1 MSFWMREASLQIGSK
16 KYSMDNLYF
25 EFEVPFEDSDTIQT
39 AKFKAYNLS
48 ESTRK
53 GIKRG
58 DVIILN
64 AGYEGDVGAIFVGQV
79 SACSHKHQNTEWIT
93 EISATAAM
101 DQWLNS
107 KVSKTYAK
115 GSTAKEIVSDLL
127 NIFGV
132 EIGDFSLA
140 TNKVYDRGLVCNGK
154 VKDELKRIVV
164 NDCKSRFL
172 IRNGSVFIN
181 DPTKGIANGLV
192 LTPQSGLL
200 LSGNEVEET
209 VIAVGSDSQKSSAT
223 KSEEGNYVTR
233 ECLLNYHI
241 GPAEQVVIQSQ
252 SLNGRFIVAKGKH
265 TGTPKGNWKTTI
277 EMKPSKRRDLTM
289 PRQNRKQA
297 YEDAKKQADAAG
309 LCVADVVKVLAFD
322 EAALT
327 VDVQPITRYPDED
340 TFQTKPP
347 VLAVPVATIYGGGF
361 VIRPVYK
368 AGDIGVVVYLDRD
381 SDAVIAGGAE
391 ADPNTE
397 RLHSGDDAVFVGGI
411 RTGGSSISGHP
422 AGSLSLGTAD
432 GGVYLSIS
440 PSGIDI
446 KGNVT
451 ITGDLTV
458 TGGVVN
464 LN

>member
-1 MSFWMREASLQIGSK
+1 
-16 KYSMDNLYF
+16 
-25 EFEVPFEDSDTIQT
+25 
-39 AKFKAYNLS
+39 
-48 ESTRK
+48 
-53 GIKRG
+53 
-58 DVIILN
+58 
-64 AGYEGDVGAIFVGQV
+64 
-79 SACSHKHQNTEWIT
+79 
-93 EISATAAM
+93 
-101 DQWLNS
+101 
-107 KVSKTYAK
+107 
-115 GSTAKEIVSDLL
+115 
-127 NIFGV
+127 
-132 EIGDFSLA
+132 
-140 TNKVYDRGLVCNGK
+140 
-154 VKDELKRIVV
+154 
-164 NDCKSRFL
+164 
-172 IRNGSVFIN
+172 
-181 DPTKGIANGLV
+181 
-192 LTPQSGLL
+192 
-200 LSGNEVEET
+200 
-209 VIAVGSDSQKSSAT
+209 
-223 KSEEGNYVTR
+223 
-233 ECLLNYHI
+233 
-241 GPAEQVVIQSQ
+241 
-252 SLNGRFIVAKGKH
+252 
-265 TGTPKGNWKTTI
+265 
-277 EMKPSKRRDLTM
+277 M

-432 GGVYLSIS
+432 GGVYLSVS

>member
-1 MSFWMREASLQIGSK
+1 
-16 KYSMDNLYF
+16 
-25 EFEVPFEDSDTIQT
+25 
-39 AKFKAYNLS
+39 
-48 ESTRK
+48 
-53 GIKRG
+53 
-58 DVIILN
+58 
-64 AGYEGDVGAIFVGQV
+64 
-79 SACSHKHQNTEWIT
+79 
-93 EISATAAM
+93 
-101 DQWLNS
+101 
-107 KVSKTYAK
+107 
-115 GSTAKEIVSDLL
+115 
-127 NIFGV
+127 
-132 EIGDFSLA
+132 
-140 TNKVYDRGLVCNGK
+140 
-154 VKDELKRIVV
+154 
-164 NDCKSRFL
+164 
-172 IRNGSVFIN
+172 
-181 DPTKGIANGLV
+181 
-192 LTPQSGLL
+192 
-200 LSGNEVEET
+200 
-209 VIAVGSDSQKSSAT
+209 
-223 KSEEGNYVTR
+223 
-233 ECLLNYHI
+233 
-241 GPAEQVVIQSQ
+241 
-252 SLNGRFIVAKGKH
+252 
-265 TGTPKGNWKTTI
+265 
-277 EMKPSKRRDLTM
+277 M

-411 RTGGSSISGHP
+411 RTGGNSISGLP
-422 AGSLSLGTAD
+422 AGSLSLGTSD

-464 LN
+464 LNAGALETISVDENTAQAVRLTLEVYRGEFPFDPTHGTEYERIMGKKRSELEDDEIPEVIRDAVFQEPQVAEVSAVDYELVGRGLEVSVTGRLQSGNTITTEVSTA

>member
-1 MSFWMREASLQIGSK
+1 
-16 KYSMDNLYF
+16 
-25 EFEVPFEDSDTIQT
+25 
-39 AKFKAYNLS
+39 
-48 ESTRK
+48 
-53 GIKRG
+53 
-58 DVIILN
+58 
-64 AGYEGDVGAIFVGQV
+64 
-79 SACSHKHQNTEWIT
+79 
-93 EISATAAM
+93 
-101 DQWLNS
+101 
-107 KVSKTYAK
+107 
-115 GSTAKEIVSDLL
+115 
-127 NIFGV
+127 
-132 EIGDFSLA
+132 
-140 TNKVYDRGLVCNGK
+140 
-154 VKDELKRIVV
+154 
-164 NDCKSRFL
+164 
-172 IRNGSVFIN
+172 
-181 DPTKGIANGLV
+181 
-192 LTPQSGLL
+192 
-200 LSGNEVEET
+200 
-209 VIAVGSDSQKSSAT
+209 
-223 KSEEGNYVTR
+223 
-233 ECLLNYHI
+233 
-241 GPAEQVVIQSQ
+241 
-252 SLNGRFIVAKGKH
+252 
-265 TGTPKGNWKTTI
+265 
-277 EMKPSKRRDLTM
+277 M

-361 VIRPVYK
+361 VIHPVYK

-411 RTGGSSISGHP
+411 RTGGNSISGHP

-440 PSGIDI
+440 PSGIAI

-451 ITGDLTV
+451 ITGDLT
-458 TGGVVN
+458 TSGGTVN

>member
-1 MSFWMREASLQIGSK
+1 
-16 KYSMDNLYF
+16 
-25 EFEVPFEDSDTIQT
+25 
-39 AKFKAYNLS
+39 
-48 ESTRK
+48 
-53 GIKRG
+53 
-58 DVIILN
+58 
-64 AGYEGDVGAIFVGQV
+64 
-79 SACSHKHQNTEWIT
+79 
-93 EISATAAM
+93 
-101 DQWLNS
+101 
-107 KVSKTYAK
+107 
-115 GSTAKEIVSDLL
+115 
-127 NIFGV
+127 
-132 EIGDFSLA
+132 
-140 TNKVYDRGLVCNGK
+140 
-154 VKDELKRIVV
+154 
-164 NDCKSRFL
+164 
-172 IRNGSVFIN
+172 
-181 DPTKGIANGLV
+181 
-192 LTPQSGLL
+192 
-200 LSGNEVEET
+200 
-209 VIAVGSDSQKSSAT
+209 
-223 KSEEGNYVTR
+223 
-233 ECLLNYHI
+233 
-241 GPAEQVVIQSQ
+241 
-252 SLNGRFIVAKGKH
+252 
-265 TGTPKGNWKTTI
+265 
-277 EMKPSKRRDLTM
+277 M

-411 RTGGSSISGHP
+411 RTGGSSISGLP
-422 AGSLSLGTAD
+422 AGSLSLGTSD

-451 ITGDLTV
+451 ITGDLTT
-458 TGGVVN
+458 TGGTVN
-464 LN
+464 LNCGRYALCLEPHGKGTPYKAPQRGSTTDTPPRTVPSLSRERSPAGAPGTFSSTDNRRPTSEAPRPKMTPAAGAAKGASPRAAEASSSTESPPPVSGTPWPPTTAPGPSPLAAGTF

>member
-1 MSFWMREASLQIGSK
+1 
-16 KYSMDNLYF
+16 
-25 EFEVPFEDSDTIQT
+25 
-39 AKFKAYNLS
+39 
-48 ESTRK
+48 
-53 GIKRG
+53 
-58 DVIILN
+58 
-64 AGYEGDVGAIFVGQV
+64 
-79 SACSHKHQNTEWIT
+79 
-93 EISATAAM
+93 
-101 DQWLNS
+101 
-107 KVSKTYAK
+107 
-115 GSTAKEIVSDLL
+115 
-127 NIFGV
+127 
-132 EIGDFSLA
+132 
-140 TNKVYDRGLVCNGK
+140 
-154 VKDELKRIVV
+154 
-164 NDCKSRFL
+164 
-172 IRNGSVFIN
+172 
-181 DPTKGIANGLV
+181 
-192 LTPQSGLL
+192 
-200 LSGNEVEET
+200 
-209 VIAVGSDSQKSSAT
+209 
-223 KSEEGNYVTR
+223 
-233 ECLLNYHI
+233 
-241 GPAEQVVIQSQ
+241 
-252 SLNGRFIVAKGKH
+252 
-265 TGTPKGNWKTTI
+265 
-277 EMKPSKRRDLTM
+277 M

-347 VLAVPVATIYGGGF
+347 VLAVPVATIYGGDF

-411 RTGGSSISGHP
+411 RTGGSSISGLP
-422 AGSLSLGTAD
+422 AGSLSLGTSD